1 MWGIPPIVEQ
11 VIRRTNRAAI
21 TRYPTVYARELKEA
35 LAAYVG
41 VEVNQ
46 VVTGC
51 GSDDVLDSAIR
62 SFGEP
67 GERLAHPEPSFQ
79 MVPTFARMNG
89 LRPIAVPLT
98 PSFDIDATRVL
109 DANARI
115 VYLCSPNNPTGTL
128 FSRRSIEAVIDNTR
142 GVVIVDEA
150 YAEFAG
156 VSVVDLISR
165 CDRLLIVRTLS
176 KAFSLAGLRIGYA
189 VGSPSLVAEV
199 EKSRGPYKISAIAE
213 AAALAAVG
221 EGRVWVEER
230 VREAIA
236 NRARLI
242 DSLRDLGLHPLTSS
256 ANFVLVP
263 VRDAVRLNR
272 SLRASGVAIRP
283 FPQLLGIGDAI
294 RISVGPWD
302 LLSAALGIL
311 EDVLESEPV

>member
-1 MWGIPPIVEQ
+1 M
-11 VIRRTNRAAI
+11 
-21 TRYPTVYARELKEA
+21 
-35 LAAYVG
+35 AAYVG